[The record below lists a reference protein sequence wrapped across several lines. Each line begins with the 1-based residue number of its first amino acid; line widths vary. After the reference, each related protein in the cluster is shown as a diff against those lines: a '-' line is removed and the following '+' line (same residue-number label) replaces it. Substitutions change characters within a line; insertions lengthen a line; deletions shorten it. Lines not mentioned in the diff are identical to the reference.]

1 MIRIGIRM
9 ASKPGLRTLVFAT
22 VVACAVFAPAGRL
35 WAAGPPAMLGAM
47 PAVGSGAEDPDGD
60 AEAMPLMAVGDFNRD
75 GIADIAEADSP
86 AGDHSGL
93 GSLTVSLGQ
102 ANGTYLP
109 MAFHLPLGHAP
120 RSIAA
125 GDFNGDG
132 IQDLVVGDDSGA
144 LMLFLGDGTG
154 KLVPAGEIAHLD
166 SVASIAVA
174 DFNHDGIPDIAV
186 SDWRGNSVT
195 VLLGEGKGSYRRGW
209 SFPLPMRGKV
219 ARISTADFNGDG
231 IPDLAVVY
239 DDDAGATFEVML
251 GNGNGTFTDAP
262 ALSFSKDPNAHCA
275 T

>member
-1 MIRIGIRM
+1 MIRV
-9 ASKPGLRTLVFAT
+9 ACKPGLRALVLAT
-22 VVACAVFAPAGRL
+22 VVASAMFAPVGRL
-35 WAAGPPAMLGAM
+35 WAAVPGAM
-47 PAVGSGAEDPDGD
+47 SALGSGAEGSDDD
-60 AEAMPLMAVGDFNRD
+60 AQAAPLMAVGDFNRD
-75 GIADIAEADSP
+75 GIADIAEVVSP
-86 AGDHSGL
+86 AGDPSGL
-93 GSLTVSLGQ
+93 GALTVSLGQ

-109 MAFHLPLGHAP
+109 MAFHLALGHAP
-120 RSIAA
+120 RSIVA

-132 IQDLVVGDDSGA
+132 IQDLVVGDDDGA

-154 KLVPAGEIAHLD
+154 KLVPAGNIAHFD

-186 SDWRGNSVT
+186 SDWRGNAVV

-219 ARISTADFNGDG
+219 ARIATADFNGDG

-239 DDDAGATFEVML
+239 NDDDAGATFEVML

>member
-1 MIRIGIRM
+1 MIRIGIRIGVRM
-9 ASKPGLRTLVFAT
+9 ACKPGLRTLVFAT
-22 VVACAVFAPAGRL
+22 VFASAVFAPVGRA
-35 WAAGPPAMLGAM
+35 WAAGPGAM
-47 PAVGSGAEDPDGD
+47 SALGSGAENSDDD
-60 AEAMPLMAVGDFNRD
+60 TEAAPLMAVGDFNRD
-75 GIADIAEADSP
+75 GIADIAEAILP
-86 AGDHSGL
+86 AGDPSGL
-93 GSLTVSLGQ
+93 GALTVSLGQ

-132 IQDLVVGDDSGA
+132 IQDLVVGDDDGA

-154 KLVPAGEIAHLD
+154 KLVPAGNIARFD

-186 SDWRGNSVT
+186 SDWRGNAVT

-239 DDDAGATFEVML
+239 GDDAGATFEVML